1 MRIESPAE
9 RCGSLQ
15 GLGGK
20 VILRFGGSNLRAI
33 SDLEV
38 VEEMNTLQFLFPQH
52 LNRGNFPI
60 LPLQIPFELAQ
71 LLRQNY
77 FYVFSKP

>member
-1 MRIESPAE
+1 MAFPNYKVSARLEIESPAE

-38 VEEMNTLQFLFPQH
+38 VEVKMNTLQFFPQH
-52 LNRGNFPI
+52 LNRVNFPI
-60 LPLQIPFELAQ
+60 LPLQILSF
-71 LLRQNY
+71 
-77 FYVFSKP
+77 